1 MFFLEPVCNFDNAY
15 NGCWAFVET
24 KVSDVKKYAVQK
36 QMRQWDVETRLKF
49 TILNTLESILKFG
62 GKKIMILFDLFF
74 LHATIVLETH
84 LILIF
89 RKKNLQIVFLL
100 QYMTSTS
107 TTTTAHSYKIG
118 LNFKQKI
125 YLMFLYFWKIFVFY
139 NITNRW
145 SPFLL

>member
-1 MFFLEPVCNFDNAY
+1 ML
-15 NGCWAFVET
+15 
-24 KVSDVKKYAVQK
+24 KKYAVQK

-125 YLMFLYFWKIFVFY
+125 YLMFLYF
-139 NITNRW
+139 
-145 SPFLL
+145 